1 MKQHEKTGNLRRENA
16 RQHDE
21 KYVISM
27 EDKEIVFLC
36 DLMSNKSG
44 FKHVVQARVYSDGHE
59 LDRGQVSIQYY
70 NRTWEAWKYQKACLR
85 AAERSGLS
93 LVDKAIVKTILMEE
107 TP

>member
-1 MKQHEKTGNLRRENA
+1 MTEQKMTGLRRA
-16 RQHDE
+16 KDAGQHDE
-21 KYVISM
+21 EYMIAL

-36 DLMSNKSG
+36 DTLPNKTG

-70 NRTWEAWKYQKACLR
+70 NRTWEAWNYQKACLR

-93 LVDKAIVKTILMEE
+93 PVDKAIVKTILMEE